1 MAYVSTYTGAQSDT
15 YITKTQLVNLLYP
28 VGSIYISLNSTS
40 PETLFGG
47 TWQALQGRFLIGC
60 DTGAFAAG
68 VTGGADESALTA
80 TAIPSHTHEVVD
92 YSASGSIDNPCFVV
106 LQSDGNLVNYIGTPT
121 SATGVVWNSGTSG
134 ASTGSYRSIY
144 IGGPDKYLP
153 AAGGGATTYH
163 NNIPPF
169 IWVNMWK
176 RTA

>member
-80 TAIPSHTHEVVD
+80 TAIPSHTHEVVN
-92 YSASGSIDNPCFVV
+92 YNASSSIDNPCFVV
-106 LQSDGNLVNYIGTPT
+106 LQSDGNLVNYKGTPT
-121 SATGVVWNSGTSG
+121 SATAVWYSGTSG
-134 ASTGSYRSIY
+134 ASAGSYRSIY
-144 IGGPDKYLP
+144 IGGPDNYLP